1 MFFCRYNFVVFALCR
16 LSQLVDSSS
25 NSPST
30 LPVRANVSYLTTPS
44 SRSATEN
51 SYQNDRNASAVSNPN
66 YSSIGPAYET
76 LSNTTARQQQQ
87 EGGREIPISER
98 YEFAEIHTD
107 TDRRVQVGVSA
118 SDYEVP
124 RDSVHIGDSEYSRLQ
139 R

>member
-1 MFFCRYNFVVFALCR
+1 MFALPLCR
-16 LSQLVDSSS
+16 LSQFVDSSS
-25 NSPST
+25 KSSST

-51 SYQNDRNASAVSNPN
+51 SYQNDRATDQSVSAVSNPN

-76 LSNTTARQQQQ
+76 LTTTRRQQRQ

-124 RDSVHIGDSEYSRLQ
+124 RESVHIGDEDSEYSRLQ
-139 R
+139 H

>member
-1 MFFCRYNFVVFALCR
+1 MFALTLCR
-16 LSQLVDSSS
+16 LSQFVDSSS
-25 NSPST
+25 KSSST
-30 LPVRANVSYLTTPS
+30 LPVRANMSYLTTPS

-51 SYQNDRNASAVSNPN
+51 SYQNGNASAVSNPN

-76 LSNTTARQQQQ
+76 LSNTTVGQQRQ

-124 RDSVHIGDSEYSRLQ
+124 RESVHIGDEEYSRLQ
-139 R
+139 H

>member
-1 MFFCRYNFVVFALCR
+1 M
-16 LSQLVDSSS
+16 
-25 NSPST
+25 
-30 LPVRANVSYLTTPS
+30 SYLTTPS

-51 SYQNDRNASAVSNPN
+51 SYQNDRATDQSVTAASNPN

-76 LSNTTARQQQQ
+76 LSNTTARQQRQG
-87 EGGREIPISER
+87 GGREIPISER

-124 RDSVHIGDSEYSRLQ
+124 RESVHIGDEEYSRLQ
-139 R
+139 H